1 MENQLTEVSNAV
13 QKRNR
18 IKNIIIG
25 VLSAFVICAVVIY
38 ILVFQYDEFSYYD
51 DDGESSSYF
60 YDTSCNVA
68 GFNLHG
74 ELKTYTTD
82 EELDQD
88 FSSSED
94 IYFLLDDADRSDTI
108 KAILFDIDTYGG
120 SPVAAEEIFKKLQ
133 TIDKPVIALIRG
145 AGLSAGY
152 FVASGADTI
161 FASALSDVGSIG
173 VTMSYLDKAQFN
185 KENGFTFNE
194 ISSGKFKT
202 SGIEDKTLTDQE
214 KAIFQRDVDIVFDHF
229 LKSVA
234 VGRNLDIE
242 KVRVLADG
250 SSMLGEMALE
260 NKLIDHIG
268 NYDDVLTYIENK
280 YAIEP
285 EVCW

>member
-1 MENQLTEVSNAV
+1 M
-13 QKRNR
+13 
-18 IKNIIIG
+18 IIG
-25 VLSAFVICAVVIY
+25 VLLAFVVCAVVIY
-38 ILVFQYDEFSYYD
+38 ILVFQYEEIPYYD
-51 DDGESSSYF
+51 EDEQSSSLF

-68 GFNLHG
+68 AINLHG
-74 ELKTYTTD
+74 ELKTYTTV

-94 IYFLLDDADRSDTI
+94 INFLLDDVYKSDTI
-108 KAILFDIDTYGG
+108 KAILLDIDTYGG

-202 SGIEDKTLTDQE
+202 SGIEDKPLTDQE
-214 KAIFQRDVDIVFDHF
+214 KEIFQRDVDIVFDHF

-268 NYDDVLTYIENK
+268 NYDDVIAYIENK